1 MRKLYDGTEVPTT
14 IQTDERVFKI
24 VTFDDE
30 TVLCN
35 IATAKKLL
43 RKDLIKKVYH
53 LWDYEFKVFPKVG
66 LKAM

>member
-1 MRKLYDGTEVPTT
+1 MHRLYDGTEVPTT
-14 IQTDERVFKI
+14 VKTDERIFK
-24 VTFDDE
+24 VLTHDDE

>member
-1 MRKLYDGTEVPTT
+1 MLRLYDGTEIPT
-14 IQTDERVFKI
+14 IIKTDERIFKV
-24 VTFDDE
+24 VTFDGE

-35 IATAKKLL
+35 LITAKKLL
-43 RKDLIKKVYH
+43 RKELIKKVYH